1 MIKINTFTTKW
12 FGFLNNPFCSI
23 SLSDTTLFMKR
34 GILLAKEDSLKLNT
48 IKDLEVTQTIS
59 DRICGS
65 GSIILYSTD
74 LTNKKIVL
82 PHVVNYTK
90 LRDLISNCMDREID
104 RINSR
109 SSYISHTGGIKS
121 EY

>member
-1 MIKINTFTTKW
+1 MNKFTTKW
-12 FGFLNNPFCSI
+12 FGFLNNPFCSV
-23 SLSDTTLFMKR
+23 SLSDTTLFIKS
-34 GILLAKEDSLKLNT
+34 GVLLAKEDSIKLNT

-65 GSIILYSTD
+65 GSIILYTTD

-82 PHVVNYTK
+82 PHVADYIK
-90 LRDLISNCMDREID
+90 LRDLISSYMDKEIN

-109 SSYISHTGGIKS
+109 SSYISHTGGIS
-121 EY
+121 NEY

>member
-1 MIKINTFTTKW
+1 
-12 FGFLNNPFCSI
+12 
-23 SLSDTTLFMKR
+23 MKR

-48 IKDLEVTQTIS
+48 IRDLEVTQTIS